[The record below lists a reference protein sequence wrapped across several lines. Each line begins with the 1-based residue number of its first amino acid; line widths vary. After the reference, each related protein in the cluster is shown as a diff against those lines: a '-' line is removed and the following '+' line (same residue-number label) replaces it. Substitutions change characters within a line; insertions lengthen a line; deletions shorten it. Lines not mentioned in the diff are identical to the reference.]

1 MNGVIVQ
8 MDEMRSIYKRL
19 ESIFP
24 KYYEYVDNPTNHGLI
39 PAEVYLL
46 QILRKRGGCSVT
58 ALAPM
63 LGVTPG
69 TVTNLTDR
77 LNSKGYVV
85 RERGEEDRRVVYII
99 PTEQGLNLVN
109 KINEDRVSM
118 LGKVFKK
125 LDKNSISDLMR
136 MLETVD
142 KCFGEYIKEI
152 KAKTIIPDQSE

>member
-1 MNGVIVQ
+1 
-8 MDEMRSIYKRL
+8 MDEMKLIYQKL

-24 KYYEYVDNPTNHGLI
+24 KYYQFINNPTCYGLT

-46 QILRKRGGCSVT
+46 QILRKKGGCSVT

-77 LNSKGYVV
+77 LSSKGYVV
-85 RERGEEDRRVVYII
+85 RERGEEDRRVVQII
-99 PTEQGLNLVN
+99 PTEEGLNLVD
-109 KINEDRVSM
+109 KINADRIAM

-125 LDKNSISDLMR
+125 MNENSVGDLVN
-136 MLETVD
+136 MLENVD
-142 KCFGEYIKEI
+142 KCFNDYVKEV
-152 KAKTIIPDQSE
+152 KANS

>member
-1 MNGVIVQ
+1 MKKMKSVYQ
-8 MDEMRSIYKRL
+8 RL

-24 KYYEYVDNPTNHGLI
+24 KYYQYIDNPTCYGLT

-46 QILRKRGGCSVT
+46 QILRKKGGCSVT

-85 RERGEEDRRVVYII
+85 RERGEEDRRVVQII
-99 PTEQGLNLVN
+99 PTEAGLKLVD
-109 KINEDRVSM
+109 KINEDRITM
-118 LGKVFKK
+118 LGKVFERMDEKT
-125 LDKNSISDLMR
+125 SDDLVR
-136 MLETVD
+136 ILEDVD
-142 KCFGEYIKEI
+142 RCFSEFRKEN
-152 KAKTIIPDQSE
+152 KDPRD

>member
-1 MNGVIVQ
+1 
-8 MDEMRSIYKRL
+8 MRKMKSIYQKL

-24 KYYEYVDNPTNHGLI
+24 KYYQYVNNPTCYGLT

-85 RERGEEDRRVVYII
+85 RERGEEDRRVVQII
-99 PTEQGLNLVN
+99 PTGEGLKLVD
-109 KINEDRVSM
+109 KINEDRIAM
-118 LGKVFKK
+118 LAEVFGRLGEKAVDE
-125 LDKNSISDLMR
+125 LAR
-136 MLETVD
+136 MLEEVD
-142 KCFGEYIKEI
+142 RCFTEFRRDTKP
-152 KAKTIIPDQSE
+152 KAGSRT